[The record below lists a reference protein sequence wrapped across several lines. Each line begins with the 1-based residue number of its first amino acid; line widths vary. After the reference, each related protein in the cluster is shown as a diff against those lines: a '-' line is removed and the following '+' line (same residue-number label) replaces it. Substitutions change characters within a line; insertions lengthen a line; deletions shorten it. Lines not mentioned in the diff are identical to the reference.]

1 MGTTSTIVLL
11 LLLSLII
18 TQSCWQVDGHEVES
32 HIYIYNQLPQVSDIF
47 KLHCFSKDDD
57 LGYHD
62 ISRANSPFTWTFV
75 DNFWGTT
82 LFACHFWWGSKDRA
96 FEVYGGQIR
105 PEIDTYKLHYY
116 VRSDGFY
123 LSHVTGSDH
132 AIKVLDW

>member
-18 TQSCWQVDGHEVES
+18 TQSSWQVDGREIET
-32 HIYIYNQLPQVSDIF
+32 HIYIYNQLPQDSDIF

-62 ISRANSPFTWTFV
+62 ISRANSPFTWTFM

-82 LFACHFWWGSKDRA
+82 MFACHFWWGSKDQA
-96 FEVYGGQIR
+96 FEVYGGKIR
-105 PEIDTYKLHYY
+105 PKIDPSKFHYY

-123 LSHVTGSDH
+123 LSHVADSDH
-132 AIKVLDW
+132 ARKVVDW